1 MANPTLSVEIVL
13 DKQAGELSFELLTTY
28 SALGANAAGDVKGA
42 LYFQGP
48 TGDIYIN
55 SNLSD
60 PTDNPDITLG
70 TTTTF
75 SNAVPLTSS
84 NEIIHGT
91 YKVRFVLDIAT
102 GAKAG
107 TYTYNYEGT
116 VLYTV
121 PKIKLTQT
129 IDCFCAKFTSTDTTD
144 YTESVQVA
152 YEHKILYPAQAGEAA
167 LITSLKS
174 KTDDRLANGTYVTE
188 VTTTRQWTYGSI
200 KVQDELFG
208 RKSIDVDCEGLCE
221 IKCALSNMYQKWEGL
236 VGKNTLEADALFK
249 RLNQADIL
257 VALINMNKNC
267 GKVSSA
273 SVWMEKLK
281 LITGDCDCGGC
292 ECDDDSIWITS
303 ICGSSDSGAAK
314 TYSFFQTGGLLSVG
328 VTEPNTDEFNVTY
341 GLTIDVIKT
350 ALMLTIDPTVIDLP
364 SDASFDD
371 LMAEIMDLLATN
383 TSWFAGLTTSGLT
396 GFPTS
401 GTEIQKRQYI
411 LDNLGDLIDQV
422 FQPPVARADTSSTP
436 FNTAVSKLVTLND
449 FFTSDVTVTI
459 VTGPANG
466 TCIVESDGRTLT
478 YTPDTGYDGN
488 DTVTY
493 QIEDQQGNTDT
504 AVWTIIVNPLSG
516 ASCAVVVP
524 AYTAEIYS
532 SGTKLAFAISN
543 QTNYG
548 TNIPDQETFIIE
560 IRNAANSILYSYS
573 VDGNSGSAPVTYI
586 TPADIGGTWDNVRI
600 QMIAPSHAPN
610 GDSCDTETYETP
622 EPYTLT
628 NITISWFDGTTI
640 PACLGISGSDTEIV
654 KKNKMMSKICAA
666 YTASQTNTS
675 DITTI
680 NTTLSTLND
689 ATDISGDISVASP
702 FVLSLLNA
710 LLYNNGKVVIDVWVT
725 YPSTV
730 GRDADIITG
739 LPVNS
744 NISEGIFHGR
754 LQGDTDE
761 IAQLKIYGT
770 GGVIRNGISTLPDL
784 AASGN
789 TSLIFH
795 YEYQI
800 EP

>member
-60 PTDNPDITLG
+60 PTDDPDITLG
-70 TTTTF
+70 TTTVLTKP
-75 SNAVPLTSS
+75 VPLTSDS
-84 NEIIHGT
+84 KIIQGS

-102 GAKAG
+102 GANAG
-107 TYTYNYEGT
+107 RYTYNYEGT
-116 VLYTV
+116 VLYTA
-121 PKIKLTQT
+121 PKVKITQT
-129 IDCFCAKFTSTDTTD
+129 IDCFCANFTSTDNTD
-144 YTESVQVA
+144 YGDSVELDYQQR
-152 YEHKILYPAQAGEAA
+152 ILYPAQADESP
-167 LITSLKS
+167 LTTSLKS
-174 KTDDRLANGTYVTE
+174 KTDNRLANGTYVTE
-188 VTTTRQWTYGSI
+188 VTTQRFFIYGDI
-200 KVQDELFG
+200 KVFDKITG
-208 RKSIDVDCEGLCE
+208 RKSIDVDCAGLCE

-267 GKVSSA
+267 GKISSA
-273 SVWMEKLK
+273 TVWMEKLK
-281 LITGDCDCGGC
+281 LITGDCDCGC
-292 ECDDDSIWITS
+292 DCDDDSIWITS

-504 AVWTIIVNPLSG
+504 AVWNIIVNPLSG

>member
-1 MANPTLSVEIVL
+1 MANPTLSVDIVL
-13 DKQAGELSFELLTTY
+13 NKQSGELSFQLLTTY
-28 SALGANAAGDVKGA
+28 TALGASNAGDVNGA

-129 IDCFCAKFTSTDTTD
+129 IDCFCAKFISTDTTD

-292 ECDDDSIWITS
+292 DCDDDSIWITS

-600 QMIAPSHAPN
+600 QMIAPSYAPN

-680 NTTLSTLND
+680 NTTLDNLPNVNGKTDITSSCTLNAALTGTLLVYQWND
-689 ATDISGDISVASP
+689 GTIEVMLSGGYAANIATGTTIIDGLPLSNAVARP
-702 FVLSLLNA
+702 ITAYLTGASLAYQNVIFTGL
-710 LLYNNGKVVIDVWVT
+710 NGKLEVDNTNLIPYSGYGNIQLYFT
-725 YPSTV
+725 Y
-730 GRDADIITG
+730 
-739 LPVNS
+739 
-744 NISEGIFHGR
+744 
-754 LQGDTDE
+754 
-761 IAQLKIYGT
+761 K
-770 GGVIRNGISTLPDL
+770 
-784 AASGN
+784 AA
-789 TSLIFH
+789 
-795 YEYQI
+795 
-800 EP
+800 

>member
-60 PTDNPDITLG
+60 PTDDPDITLG
-70 TTTTF
+70 TTTVLTKP
-75 SNAVPLTSS
+75 VPLTSDS
-84 NEIIHGT
+84 KIIQGS

-102 GAKAG
+102 GANAG
-107 TYTYNYEGT
+107 RYTYNYEGT
-116 VLYTV
+116 VLYTA
-121 PKIKLTQT
+121 PKVKITQT
-129 IDCFCAKFTSTDTTD
+129 IDCFCANFTSTDNTD
-144 YTESVQVA
+144 YGDSVELDYQQR
-152 YEHKILYPAQAGEAA
+152 ILYPAQADESP
-167 LITSLKS
+167 LTTSLKS
-174 KTDDRLANGTYVTE
+174 KTDNRLANGTYVTE
-188 VTTTRQWTYGSI
+188 VTTQRFFIYGDI
-200 KVQDELFG
+200 KVFDEITG
-208 RKSIDVDCEGLCE
+208 RKSIDVDCAGLCE

-257 VALINMNKNC
+257 VSLINMNKNC
-267 GKVSSA
+267 GKISSA
-273 SVWMEKLK
+273 TVWMEKLK
-281 LITGDCDCGGC
+281 LITGDCDCGC

-364 SDASFDD
+364 SNASFDD

-466 TCIVESDGRTLT
+466 TCVVESDGRTLT

-628 NITISWFDGTTI
+628 NITISLFDGTTI

-654 KKNKMMSKICAA
+654 KKNKLMSKICEA